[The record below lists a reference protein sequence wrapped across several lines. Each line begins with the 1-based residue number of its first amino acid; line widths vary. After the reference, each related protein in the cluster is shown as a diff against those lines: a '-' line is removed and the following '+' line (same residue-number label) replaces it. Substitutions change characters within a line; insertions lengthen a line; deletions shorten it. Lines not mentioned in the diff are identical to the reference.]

1 VTGRTSA
8 DASER
13 VLRLEPVGR
22 RGLGLAELWERRELV
37 YFFTWRDLKVRY
49 KQTALGATWALL
61 QPLVTMIVFSVFFGH
76 LAKVP
81 SSGLPY
87 PPFVLCGLVP
97 WTFFNTAVSAASTSL
112 VTNANLLSKIYF
124 PRLASPIASVA
135 GSLVDLAIALLL
147 MLVVAWGY
155 GFAPTW
161 RLLLLPLFILLALA
175 ACLGLGAWLAALTV
189 QYRDV
194 RFVLPF
200 ALQLGLLTTPVA
212 YASSIVPS
220 PWNLLYA
227 LNPMV
232 SVVDGFRWAVLGL
245 AIRSPGSMAISA
257 GAAAVSLLLGIRFF
271 RRHEPAFADVA

>member
-1 VTGRTSA
+1 VSGP
-8 DASER
+8 ASDPATK
-13 VLRLEPVGR
+13 VLRLEPAGR
-22 RGLGLAELWERRELV
+22 RGLGLGELWERRALV

-49 KQTALGATWALL
+49 KQTALGALWALL

-87 PPFVLCGLVP
+87 PPFVLCALVP
-97 WTFFNTAVSAASTSL
+97 WTFFQTATSTASNSL

-135 GSLVDLAIALLL
+135 GSLVDLGIAFLLL
-147 MLVVAWGY
+147 LVVAWGY
-155 GFAPTW
+155 GFPPTW
-161 RLLLLPLFILLALA
+161 RLLVLPLFLLVALA
-175 ACLGLGAWLAALTV
+175 ACLGLGSWLSALSV

-200 ALQLGLLTTPVA
+200 CLQIGLLTTPVA

-220 PWNLLYA
+220 PWRLVYA

-232 SVVDGFRWAVLGL
+232 SVIDGFRWAVLGQPM
-245 AIRSPGSMAISA
+245 ASPAAVAISI
-257 GAAAVSLLLGIRFF
+257 AAAAASLFLGVLYF
-271 RRHEPAFADVA
+271 RRREPAFADVA